1 MPIASPPL
9 YFHFLFPGVSFPGG
23 PPSRSCISQDD
34 DTVIAASQAMLALE
48 YLRESIEALPLERR
62 RALDT
67 EPANAL
73 PLIEAA
79 RDYARGGIQ
88 GLVKG
93 VEESGWSLKSSGKPT
108 LMVGYIRQRGIW

>member
-1 MPIASPPL
+1 
-9 YFHFLFPGVSFPGG
+9 
-23 PPSRSCISQDD
+23 
-34 DTVIAASQAMLALE
+34 MLALE
-48 YLRESIEALPLERR
+48 HLRESIEALPVERR

-73 PLIEAA
+73 PLIEKA
-79 RDYARGGIQ
+79 RDSARKGVE

-108 LMVGYIRQRGIW
+108 LMVGYIRQRAIW